1 MLTAD
6 FGLEAG
12 VEAGSED
19 KERLSADKGQSQAG
33 A

>member
-1 MLTAD
+1 MLAAD

-12 VEAGSED
+12 SED
-19 KERLSADKGQSQAG
+19 KETLSADKGLSQAG